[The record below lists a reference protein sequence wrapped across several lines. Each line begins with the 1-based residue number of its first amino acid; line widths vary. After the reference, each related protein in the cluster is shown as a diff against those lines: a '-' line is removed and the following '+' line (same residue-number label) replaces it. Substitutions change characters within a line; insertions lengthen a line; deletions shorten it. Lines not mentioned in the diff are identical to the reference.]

1 MPHAPFVFRNV
12 FNYHEI
18 SSKWRN
24 KSDKV
29 EMVAEGLING
39 LVVCKEV
46 KRYPERTTGIRI
58 TIDSLGQGL
67 VADGSDFVPVR
78 ATIVDNK
85 GVTKVLA
92 AEDVHLDI
100 LSGDAGI
107 IGNDITTINPM
118 KTQFGTAT
126 FLLRAGVTAGRIRVR
141 ASAPGLKSAELEIVS
156 TAPRLP
162 LLYSDTAR
170 TRLMPLQGPQ
180 LNQPIYTNTDL
191 EKIKEENNRLRLQL
205 TSKEQEIMEMRSRVN
220 K

>member
-1 MPHAPFVFRNV
+1 
-12 FNYHEI
+12 
-18 SSKWRN
+18 
-24 KSDKV
+24 
-29 EMVAEGLING
+29 
-39 LVVCKEV
+39 
-46 KRYPERTTGIRI
+46 
-58 TIDSLGQGL
+58 
-67 VADGSDFVPVR
+67 
-78 ATIVDNK
+78 
-85 GVTKVLA
+85 
-92 AEDVHLDI
+92 
-100 LSGDAGI
+100 
-107 IGNDITTINPM
+107 M